1 MIFTGRGKFGI
12 DSIKN
17 SQGSIRNKYVA
28 GSGVGATSSFARRA
42 KLYRAVH
49 KVEEAPAPPP
59 PPPITGLLNIIA
71 TYLRNYMVEFRNTNF
86 WGYKMD
92 GEDEEGE
99 GSNTRNTYI
108 RDGGK
113 DMFDRGMYITPWLL
127 SGDSFDL
134 DSTYIEAYPYIIQY
148 DTITETIVDTN
159 LKYISLGYI
168 PETYTPEEYEQDTN
182 EPQIDQSLHPLTI
195 LCYRD
200 SGPVGWQNGG
210 EMGADGYG
218 TAIHGY
224 VYEND
229 ILNGFSVYAGY
240 RQVYNTDRPPG
251 SLHPEDPG
259 SSGDPTICQLVIL
272 LGHPSWGSVF
282 GPVTLI
288 SDDEDLQDCKFVM
301 YSGEGSANILAINVL
316 LSKGKD
322 YDSEPIPD
330 SELQTI
336 ISNYT
341 IRIKEACGL

>member
-1 MIFTGRGKFGI
+1 
-12 DSIKN
+12 
-17 SQGSIRNKYVA
+17 
-28 GSGVGATSSFARRA
+28 
-42 KLYRAVH
+42 
-49 KVEEAPAPPP
+49 
-59 PPPITGLLNIIA
+59 
-71 TYLRNYMVEFRNTNF
+71 
-86 WGYKMD
+86 MD
-92 GEDEEGE
+92 GRDEEGE

-108 RDGGK
+108 DDGGN

-127 SGDSFDL
+127 SGDRFDL

-168 PETYTPEEYEQDTN
+168 PEEDTDEQ
-182 EPQIDQSLHPLTI
+182 QIDQSLHPLTI

-210 EMGADGYG
+210 NMGSDGNG

-224 VYEND
+224 VYENET
-229 ILNGFSVYAGY
+229 LNGFSVYAGY
-240 RQVYNTDRPPG
+240 RQVYDA
-251 SLHPEDPG
+251 
-259 SSGDPTICQLVIL
+259 GDPTICQLVIL

-282 GPVTLI
+282 GPVTII
-288 SDDEDLQDCKFVM
+288 SDDEDLQYCKFVM

-316 LSKGKD
+316 LSKGED

>member
-17 SQGSIRNKYVA
+17 SQGSVRTKYVA

-42 KLYRAVH
+42 KLYRAVP
-49 KVEEAPAPPP
+49 KI
-59 PPPITGLLNIIA
+59 ITEPQPQPQPSSVFLNVIA
-71 TYLRNYMVEFRNTNF
+71 NYLRNYMVEFRNTNF
-86 WGYKMD
+86 WGYTMD
-92 GEDEEGE
+92 GD
-99 GSNTRNTYI
+99 NTYI
-108 RDGGK
+108 EDGGS
-113 DMFDRGMYITPWLL
+113 DMFDTGMYITPWLL
-127 SGDSFDL
+127 SGDRYDL
-134 DSTYIEAYPYIIQY
+134 DSTTREDYPYRIQY
-148 DTITETIVDTN
+148 DTTTETIVDTD

-168 PETYTPEEYEQDTN
+168 PEEDTDD
-182 EPQIDQSLHPLTI
+182 PQIDQSLHPLTI

-210 EMGADGYG
+210 NVGADGNG

-224 VYEND
+224 VYENA
-229 ILNGFSVYAGY
+229 IINGFNVYAGY
-240 RQVYNTDRPPG
+240 RQVYNAN
-251 SLHPEDPG
+251 
-259 SSGDPTICQLVIL
+259 DPTICQLVIL

-288 SDDEDLQDCKFVM
+288 ADDTDTEYCQFVM

-316 LSKGKD
+316 LSKD
-322 YDSEPIPD
+322 ENYDSEPIPD

-341 IRIKEACGL
+341 LRIKQACSL